1 MRQMLLS
8 IILFLTSSAVALAAE
23 GRVFQALIER
33 MQAELSLSD
42 EQTQQIIP
50 IVRKNVLQR
59 QAYLDS
65 LQGEAITNNRDFKR
79 VSRKLKKEMNQELE
93 AVLTAAQMQRL
104 IEKQNI
110 RESLNKDLVDFSEG
124 LSGESFNPQGAS
136 LAF

>member
-93 AVLTAAQMQRL
+93 AVLTAPQMQRL